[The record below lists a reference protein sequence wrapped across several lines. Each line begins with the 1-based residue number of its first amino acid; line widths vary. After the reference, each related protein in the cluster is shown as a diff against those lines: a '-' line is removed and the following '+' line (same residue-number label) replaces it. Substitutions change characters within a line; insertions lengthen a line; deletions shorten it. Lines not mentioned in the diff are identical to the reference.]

1 MAAFREQGG
10 KPPEFGQGR
19 FAMRSAVFLL
29 TLALASPAFAQGTDL
44 SKAAP
49 DSENG
54 RFTMSPVEGGVMRL
68 DTRTGKIS
76 ICQRKGEAWACEAAA
91 DDRTAYEQE
100 IARLQD
106 KVTKLEGQLRTGDKS
121 GKSEM
126 KLPSDADVDKAMTF
140 FENILRRF
148 KSMIENLQRDD
159 TQKRL

>member
-1 MAAFREQGG
+1 MF
-10 KPPEFGQGR
+10 
-19 FAMRSAVFLL
+19 M
-29 TLALASPAFAQGTDL
+29 LALTSPALAQVIDNSRLT
-44 SKAAP
+44 P

-76 ICQRKGEAWACEAAA
+76 VCRQKGAAWACEAAA